1 MSGDESALQHSEH
14 GRSEFR
20 DAVDDA
26 ADIGKK
32 GEDGCVCDAYSVH
45 FHAELSGLSDGG
57 LSELGVIRLTIGND
71 EDHLARFRH
80 GVKFLQ
86 CPP

>member
-1 MSGDESALQHSEH
+1 MSGDESALQHPEH
-14 GRSEFR
+14 GRSEFH

-26 ADIGKK
+26 AGIGKE

-45 FHAELSGLSDGG
+45 VQAEPSGLSDGG

-71 EDHLARFRH
+71 EDHLARFPH
-80 GVKFLQ
+80 GVKFLH

>member
-20 DAVDDA
+20 DTVDDA
-26 ADIGKK
+26 AGIGKK

-45 FHAELSGLSDGG
+45 FQAELSGLSDGG
-57 LSELGVIRLTIGND
+57 LRELGVSECRKRFSDCGTLF
-71 EDHLARFRH
+71 AR
-80 GVKFLQ
+80 VLSLKYI
-86 CPP
+86 